1 MKRIET
7 DLATLSRVAGR
18 ESCLLQVDTD
28 RPDVPIVRASPLLVD
43 LEQDAQLSQVVM
55 AVVKKKQHT
64 DRLEALL
71 KDRSKC
77 TLDTLQL
84 YQLQIVVRAVLDA
97 LITDRKRKLPFV
109 DLKKANQRVKDV
121 AKWWPNGV
129 LYANPC
135 DLNMAQLIA
144 ILSAALAYF
153 PYWDTGVKVKAE
165 LAKREHRFKS
175 PLHYWQAV
183 DAFENA
189 RTEAAQRQPAGEVN
203 VCVAAFVDVA
213 TMAA

>member
-43 LEQDAQLSQVVM
+43 LEQDAQLSKVVI

-109 DLKKANQRVKDV
+109 DLKKSNQRVKGV
-121 AKWWPNGV
+121 AEWWPNGV

-135 DLNMAQLIA
+135 DLNMAQLTA

-153 PYWDTGVKVKAE
+153 QYWHMCKVKAE
-165 LAKREHRFKS
+165 LAKHEHNFQS

-183 DAFENA
+183 DAFEKA
-189 RTEAAQRQPAGEVN
+189 RTEAAQRKPAGEVN
-203 VCVAAFVDVA
+203 VCVAAFVGVA
-213 TMAA
+213 AMAA